1 MTTTKTPTTR
11 RRPAGRR
18 RGSIYAIVLG
28 MAILVSLIGLSTVAV
43 GRINLRATAA
53 SGEGADAEVLA
64 LSAVEQ
70 GASVINS
77 DPSWRTK
84 YNDVPSAPRTLGRGM
99 LYWKVV
105 DESDASLA
113 SGGLQPARVYGYG
126 VCGESR
132 RAFSVQLAPGGTNR
146 ATNGGI
152 EQGAA
157 GYAVQGG
164 DCVIDAA
171 TDAPHDGGRYL
182 RVRSRLNK
190 SAGPQQD
197 LTPVIAT
204 GKSYY
209 VEMWVKMTASAEA
222 PTVSI
227 IAKGSGLLGLPIGQT
242 EATYQATAQQAG
254 LEWTRVYV
262 TLNPNW
268 SGTATTVVLRVE
280 TSTTNQ
286 DFKIDDLKLIEGALT
301 TPMVPARDSWRQ
313 ESLP

>member
-1 MTTTKTPTTR
+1 
-11 RRPAGRR
+11 
-18 RGSIYAIVLG
+18 
-28 MAILVSLIGLSTVAV
+28 VSLIGLSTVAI
-43 GRINLRATAA
+43 GRINLRAAAA

-70 GASVINS
+70 GASVINA
-77 DPSWRTK
+77 DPMWRAN
-84 YNDVPSAPRTLGRGM
+84 YNNVPSAMKTLGRGT

-105 DESDASLA
+105 DESDGSLA

-126 VCGESR
+126 FCRDTR
-132 RAFSVQLAPGGTNR
+132 RIFSVQLTPGGTSR
-146 ATNGGI
+146 ATNGGV
-152 EQGAA
+152 EQGVT
-157 GYAVQGG
+157 GYSVQGG

-182 RVRSRLNK
+182 RVRSRLSR
-190 SAGPQQD
+190 SAGPEQD
-197 LTPVIAT
+197 LTALLAT

-227 IAKGSGLLGLPIGQT
+227 TARGSGLLGLPIGAT
-242 EATYQATAQQAG
+242 EATFKATAQQAG

-262 TLNPNW
+262 TLNPSW

-286 DFKIDDLKLIEGALT
+286 DFKIDDLKVIEGTTT

-313 ESLP
+313 EQLP